1 VLRIG
6 APVYYTYNVELVDF
20 VFKQAGEVAA
30 DEVAK
35 DYDDV
40 AREILVAQFGRC
52 HHHVEGIGYGVVE
65 AEEDEERNTEE
76 DEKGILVASALYD
89 YRHDESATYGIG
101 ETMEEVG

>member
-1 VLRIG
+1 MLRIG

-65 AEEDEERNTEE
+65 AEEDEERNAEE
-76 DEKGILVASALYD
+76 DYKLFKQRRRRFVI
-89 YRHDESATYGIG
+89 
-101 ETMEEVG
+101 